1 MESKEV
7 IVLKKYICIFFIVF
21 VLVLVPVSAR
31 AGGGHSSGGSRGG
44 STRRHYGHATSASP
58 ISTIVAVV
66 SGIGISVFSMTKIIK
81 KRIESKKA
89 LDEAS
94 AYDLFWVEDELIEKV
109 KDSYFAIQ
117 NAWTHQ
123 DLTTLSYYLTQDLY
137 EKWKSKITFQQ
148 LRNEKNVL
156 ENIQLL
162 NKSIIEVHDDL
173 DNTKDYFWVMIKG
186 KMKDSIEQNGEVIS
200 VDYES
205 FKEYWK
211 FVRYGNRILLD
222 EVLQEDEMDLIG

>member
-1 MESKEV
+1 M
-7 IVLKKYICIFFIVF
+7 KKYICIFFIVF